1 MPEFYY
7 ASIEI
12 IIFAKLLLIIILIRI
27 ALFIN
32 SNFYNYRNDFLNYCY
47 NHKKPF
53 FRSEK
58 KHHERELGVFNSYY
72 KPKMI
77 KIKKIS
83 GTVLIVLFACIF
95 GTAFDFAFLIFK
107 KDIIITLF
115 SKFNI
120 DFINNIISNSKT
132 VFILFIVYYA
142 VIAVY
147 GIIRII
153 IIFNTD
159 YHNKLHEHQ

>member
-58 KHHERELGVFNSYY
+58 NTMRESWVY
-72 KPKMI
+72 
-77 KIKKIS
+77 
-83 GTVLIVLFACIF
+83 LI
-95 GTAFDFAFLIFK
+95 LI
-107 KDIIITLF
+107 
-115 SKFNI
+115 
-120 DFINNIISNSKT
+120 INLK
-132 VFILFIVYYA
+132 
-142 VIAVY
+142 
-147 GIIRII
+147 
-153 IIFNTD
+153 
-159 YHNKLHEHQ
+159 

>member
-7 ASIEI
+7 ANINI

-32 SNFYNYRNDFLNYCY
+32 SNFYNYRNDFFNYCY
-47 NHKKPF
+47 HHKKPF

-72 KPKMI
+72 KPKMV
-77 KIKKIS
+77 KIKKIFE
-83 GTVLIVLFACIF
+83 TVLIVLFACIF
-95 GTAFDFAFLIFK
+95 SLAFDFLILI

-132 VFILFIVYYA
+132 MFIVFIVYHA

-153 IIFNTD
+153 IIYNTD
-159 YHNKLHEHQ
+159 Y